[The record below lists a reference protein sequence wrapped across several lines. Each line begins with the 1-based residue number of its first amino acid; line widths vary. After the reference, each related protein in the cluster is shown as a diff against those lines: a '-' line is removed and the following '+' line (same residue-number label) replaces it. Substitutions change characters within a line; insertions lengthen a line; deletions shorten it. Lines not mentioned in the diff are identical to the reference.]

1 MKLQGQKGREFKM
14 LKMKKKYTLLLFLL
28 FYGYF
33 CHAQPP
39 GDDGNRIEVIK
50 MAYITREL
58 NLTPQEAQNF
68 WPVYNNYVNEI
79 KQARSQYPDDEIAFE
94 KKVVEIKERYQ
105 GDFKRVLGNDNQ
117 RVNKVYTT
125 ERQFNNTLRSELKN
139 RQQKQQNY
147 QQSQQNQLQQ
157 PKSNGNNPNN
167 DNNVKRENGNAKR
180 PHPPL

>member
-1 MKLQGQKGREFKM
+1 M

-28 FYGYF
+28 FPCYF
-33 CHAQPP
+33 CHAQSTG

-79 KQARSQYPDDEIAFE
+79 KQARVQYPDDEVKFE

-157 PKSNGNNPNN
+157 PPNNGNDFNKNN
-167 DNNVKRENGNAKR
+167 NIRKENENVRK